1 MSDHRASSG
10 RKIRLAVGAGV
21 LALVTFGGGYAA
33 GNAGHSSNGSAI
45 PAQSGQRPGGTAG
58 QAPPSAAT
66 GTVEGPILDS

>member
-21 LALVTFGGGYAA
+21 LALVMFGGGYAV
-33 GNAGHSSNGSAI
+33 GNAGHSGSGSAI
-45 PAQSGQRPGGTAG
+45 PVQSGQRPGGTTG
-58 QAPPSAAT
+58 QAPQSGAT